1 MKKWFWQIIT
11 SFVLLA
17 VWQIF
22 SFSKIVNPILLPS
35 PTEVAESLWH
45 LFADNTITPDLLD
58 TIVRLSIG
66 LSIGS
71 MIGVAAGL
79 LIGYFKKIKQ
89 LSGFWLDFFRSLP
102 PAALIPLFLLLFGI
116 GNLAKVLL
124 IIFASSL
131 IIIVSTIYGVSNTNS
146 TRLMWAKSAG
156 LSNAQIFWHIILP
169 ESLPHISAG
178 MRHAI
183 SFSLMLTIVEE
194 MLMGGVSGLGKKIND
209 YHLILE
215 TSSMYAVIIITGIL
229 GYALNKL
236 YLIFETRKIHWA
248 GK

>member
-1 MKKWFWQIIT
+1 MIFLALIT
-11 SFVLLA
+11 

-35 PTEVAESLWH
+35 PTEVTKSLWH
-45 LFADNTITPDLLD
+45 LFADNAITQDLLD
-58 TIVRLSIG
+58 TITRLSIG
-66 LSIGS
+66 LSIGAI
-71 MIGVAAGL
+71 IGIASGL
-79 LIGYFKKIKQ
+79 FIGYFKKVKQ
-89 LSGFWLDFFRSLP
+89 LSEFWLDFFRSLP

-116 GNLAKVLL
+116 GNFAKIILV
-124 IIFASSL
+124 IFASSL
-131 IIIVSTIYGVSNTNS
+131 IVTVSTIYGVNNANS

-183 SFSLMLTIVEE
+183 SFSLMLVIVEE
-194 MLMGGVSGLGKKIND
+194 MLMGGAGGLGKKIND

-236 YLIFETRKIHWA
+236 YLIFETQKIHWA